1 MTKKLFNF
9 NGLNRIVVNGRV
21 ITNTGGGVVEIYDGK
36 VVVNGKPVEDLN
48 GLPDKVVNITID
60 GDVESL
66 HVDCCSTVSVDG
78 NVKTVKSGSGDV
90 TVSGNVSGNI
100 STGSG
105 DVNCCNVEEGDVT
118 TGSGDVHCINV
129 GGRVSTGSG
138 DIYRR

>member
-9 NGLNRIVVNGRV
+9 NGLSRIVVNGRV

-36 VVVNGKPVEDLN
+36 VMVNGKPVEDLN
-48 GLPDKVVNITID
+48 SLPDKVVNITID

-66 HVDCCSTVSVDG
+66 HVDCCSTLSVDG
-78 NVKTVKSGSGDV
+78 NVKTLKSGSGDV

-118 TGSGDVHCINV
+118 TGSGDVHCIKV